1 MTTIYELRQHLHLRQ
16 QFKPTSWLDQLEDR
30 KKEEIEFH
38 NFERERHD
46 TVVLAAQKDQNVH
59 TNKKYYSISAAS
71 KSWVDRWVEQHSSD
85 RVFLDYACGNGFSAI
100 QAAQAGANLAIGLD
114 ISDVSVVN
122 AREAAVAAKVADRC
136 NFVQG
141 DCEATELPEASI
153 DTILCSGMLHHLD
166 LSRAYPELYRIL
178 KPGGRILGVEAF
190 GHNPIIQLYR
200 NLTPHLRTDWE
211 KQHILKQRDIDAALT
226 HGFVHGELRYWHL
239 FALGAVPFRG
249 TFLFKPCL
257 TVLNT
262 LDRGVLAVPGIRLMA
277 WQVTFELIKPP
288 AKQT

>member
-1 MTTIYELRQHLHLRQ
+1 DVI
-16 QFKPTSWLDQLEDR
+16 
-30 KKEEIEFH
+30 
-38 NFERERHD
+38 
-46 TVVLAAQKDQNVH
+46 AAQQKIKVH
-59 TNKKYYSISAAS
+59 ANKKYYAISAIS
-71 KSWVDRWVEQHSSD
+71 ENYVNSWIQREARG
-85 RVFLDYACGNGFSAI
+85 RVFLDYACGNGSRAI
-100 QAAQAGANLAIGLD
+100 FAASRGAHLAIGLD
-114 ISDVSVVN
+114 ISDVSVRN
-122 AREAAVAAKVADRC
+122 ARGSAEQAGVGEAC
-136 NFVQG
+136 IFVQG
-141 DCEATELPEASI
+141 DCEATELPDESV
-153 DTILCSGMLHHLD
+153 DCILCCGMLHHLD